1 MSYADEVQ
9 GFMISLAKILGMAQV
24 EKLGDKDI
32 HKLVDLCRSN
42 GVAPYTI
49 HGALFGFF
57 IMIFDKEIPIDP
69 EDPSRQNLIAISKQF
84 ANMTLGMST
93 GLTIQLSKAI
103 EDAIL
108 DTVEWNKLSP
118 DVAAV
123 LLADGEMKTF
133 LLGMVGRAVRS
144 VREAEGKDQ

>member
-9 GFMISLAKILGMAQV
+9 GFMISLAKVFGQAQV
-24 EKLGDKDI
+24 EKLGTNDI
-32 HKLVDLCRSN
+32 HKLVDVCRSN
-42 GVAPYTI
+42 GVAPETI
-49 HGALFGFF
+49 QGGLFGFF
-57 IMIFDKEIPIDP
+57 IMIFDKEIPVDP
-69 EDPSRQNLIAISKQF
+69 ADPSRQNLIAISKQF
-84 ANMTLGMST
+84 ANMALGMTT

-118 DVAAV
+118 DTAAV
-123 LLADGEMKTF
+123 LLGNGEMKTF
-133 LLGMVGRAVRS
+133 LISMVGRAVRS